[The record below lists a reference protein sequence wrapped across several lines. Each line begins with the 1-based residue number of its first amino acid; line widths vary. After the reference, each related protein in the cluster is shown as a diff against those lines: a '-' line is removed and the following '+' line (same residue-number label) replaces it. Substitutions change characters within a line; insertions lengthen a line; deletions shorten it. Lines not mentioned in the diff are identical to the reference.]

1 MQRAKLLMIAV
12 YAAVLAAVGAGA
24 YVLWPRERPVVVVPV
39 PSTQTPEET
48 IKYVASKE
56 FEALD
61 ADEKQKYFDEVV
73 RNFESQGV
81 WRPPRTELTPEE
93 RERLFRNAGPLFRK
107 VMDARIDK
115 YFALPP
121 EEKTAYLDNL
131 IDRMQEMRAA
141 GEERRRERREP
152 AARSTSDP
160 AAASHSETSQPPT
173 AEGANAP
180 GGIQTQERRGPG
192 ERFSPQRIKERIE
205 STPPE
210 DQAKRAEFFKAFR
223 KRMEERGIQFPRG
236 PGGFRGFGGFGGP
249 SSPASVPPARTTE
262 SGAGA
267 SDAGK

>member
-1 MQRAKLLMIAV
+1 MQRAKFVMIAV
-12 YAAVLAAVGAGA
+12 YAAIFAGVAAGA

-48 IKYVASKE
+48 MKYVASKD

-61 ADEKQKYFDEVV
+61 ADEKEKYFDEAVKH
-73 RNFESQGV
+73 FESQNV
-81 WRPPRTELTPEE
+81 WRMPRTELSPEE
-93 RERLFRNAGPLFRK
+93 RERLFKNAGPLFQK

-121 EEKTAYLDNL
+121 EEKTAYLDNM

-141 GEERRRERREP
+141 GEERRRERG
-152 AARSTSDP
+152 AARGTTDP
-160 AAASHSETSQPPT
+160 AAVAATDTGRPPRPESTGTPGTTQP
-173 AEGANAP
+173 
-180 GGIQTQERRGPG
+180 QECRGPG

-236 PGGFRGFGGFGGP
+236 PGGFRGFGGPGGP
-249 SSPASVPPARTTE
+249 PGPAAQPAAP
-262 SGAGA
+262 SGEPATKA
-267 SDAGK
+267 PDADK